1 MEFIQSN
8 LRKLLLAL
16 VAIAGPVDVS
26 MFDVPRLVAEART
39 TSGRGL
45 QAVSATGT
53 WRGTTVQGRR
63 VMLDLKADGP
73 TLTGRL
79 TLDER
84 SAVITDGRIDHSTIS
99 FRSRFDGRTAAFTGD
114 VTGDELTLALETAR
128 NPVRLKR
135 GE

>member
-16 VAIAGPVDVS
+16 VAIAGPADVS
-26 MFDVPRLVAEART
+26 MFDVPRLVAEARAT
-39 TSGRGL
+39 GGRGL
-45 QAVSATGT
+45 QAISVTGT

-63 VMLDLKADGP
+63 VTLDVKADGP

-84 SAVITDGRIDHSTIS
+84 SAVITDGKIEQSTIS
-99 FRSRFDGRTAAFTGD
+99 FRATFDGRTAAFTGD
-114 VTGDELTLALETAR
+114 VAGDEITLALDGAR
-128 NPVRLKR
+128 NPVTLKR